1 MSTLFIF
8 QNGTFP
14 LEMIYGEEK
23 RWFINNNRNCKIIC
37 LPYGRFFV
45 EVKNENM
52 KQNAK
57 TDKVLIHR
65 LKESKTKKAVELLW
79 KEINKK
85 VRVYLLL

>member
-1 MSTLFIF
+1 
-8 QNGTFP
+8 
-14 LEMIYGEEK
+14 
-23 RWFINNNRNCKIIC
+23 
-37 LPYGRFFV
+37 V

-85 VRVYLLL
+85 VRVYFLDRTDHTKHSDPFNKGA